1 MKKLLNTL
9 YITDENAY
17 LSLDGETV
25 LITKGD
31 GNKVNIPLINIENI
45 VTFSYKGMS
54 PALMGKCVEYN
65 KNISMYTPN
74 GKHICNVCSTTN
86 GNVFLRTAQY
96 KIAESDTGLQYV
108 KNMIIGKAHN
118 QKYLLLQYKN
128 SHPMSVDQNK
138 ILKISNNISRY
149 INDIK
154 VANNINSIRGI
165 EGNISAEYFSC
176 FDDLILR
183 DKNNFFF
190 DGRNRR
196 PPTDN
201 VNALLSFVYSILS
214 NECAAA
220 LQSVGLDPYVG
231 FMHTLRP
238 GRKSLALDLVEEL
251 RACYA
256 DRFVLTL
263 INKQIISAND
273 FTKQETGAVLINDDA
288 RKKLLSKWQDKKKEE
303 ITHPFLKEKVPWGL
317 VPYVQSMLL
326 ARTIRGD
333 LEQYPMFLWK

>member
-9 YITDENAY
+9 YVTDENAY

-25 LITKGD
+25 LITKGN
-31 GNKVNIPLINIENI
+31 GNKVNIPLINLENI

-54 PALMGKCVEYN
+54 PALMGKCAEYN

-74 GKHICNVCSTTN
+74 GKYLCDVRSSTN

-96 KIAESDTGLQYV
+96 NIAESDLGLQYA
-108 KNMIIGKAHN
+108 KNMMIGKAYN
-118 QKYLLLQYKN
+118 QKYLLLQCKN
-128 SHPMSVDQNK
+128 AHPMSIDQDK
-138 ILKISNNISRY
+138 ILNATNNISRY

-154 VANNINSIRGI
+154 NVNNIDSLRGI
-165 EGNISAEYFSC
+165 EGNISAEYFGC

-183 DKNNFFF
+183 DKENFYF
-190 DGRNRR
+190 DNRNRR

-201 VNALLSFVYSILS
+201 VNALLSFVYSMLS

-220 LQSVGLDPYVG
+220 LHSVGLDPYVG
-231 FMHTLRP
+231 FMHTMRP
-238 GRKSLALDLVEEL
+238 GRKSLSLDLVEEL
-251 RACYA
+251 RSCYA

-263 INKQIISAND
+263 VNKQIVNAND
-273 FTKQETGAVLINDDA
+273 FIKQETGAVILKDEA

-303 ITHPFLKEKVPWGL
+303 LVHPFLKEKVPWGL

-333 LEQYPMFLWK
+333 LDQYPPFLWK